1 MRGRWSMGWVGL
13 AGALAL
19 GACASSNGN
28 MLFGSGGSNGGNG
41 GQGGAGGGNVS
52 LDAGGPDGL
61 AATVPSVGCGTA
73 TAQATETYVKFSLT
87 VNSPDL
93 PANAV
98 DRVYYVRLPAG
109 YDPAKPYRTIYLGPG
124 CNPPQ
129 DQCPDMTH
137 VYPMEQS
144 SGNQAILVAMEP
156 GKYNKAEYS
165 NATCTANGCTG
176 TTNPCHYCFA
186 DDAATSVPSPIEYAY
201 FDALHKAVESAFCV
215 DTHRQ
220 FFAGYSSGGWMA
232 HQLGCAFPDV
242 LRAQA
247 SVTGGIP
254 PTIRDGA
261 KTCVNHPIAAMI
273 IHDMS
278 DPSNPFRG
286 SVDAAQRLFTNNGC
300 AGSFTPPTI
309 NSTSSFT
316 IQGVPNSPGMF
327 TCVNYDTCPGAYPLV
342 FCVSLSQAHGPQTSA
357 AVPGFWQFFDSF

>member
-28 MLFGSGGSNGGNG
+28 MLFGSGGSNGG
-41 GQGGAGGGNVS
+41 QGGAGGGNVGV
-52 LDAGGPDGL
+52 DAGGPDGL

-109 YDPAKPYRTIYLGPG
+109 YDPTKPYRTIYLGPG

-156 GKYNKAEYS
+156 GRYNKAEYS